1 MVFYNIRTR
10 RFGNLTDDR
19 YQIQILLYF
28 LKLSLPGPKP
38 PSDSPPKKHKGSRKG
53 FQPAASL
60 PSDEDRLEAFM
71 DKLSMWQLM
80 TSLEQV
86 STVSK
91 SISNNKDERD
101 WMQIFLEEVIEPQYE
116 SAILYL
122 W

>member
-1 MVFYNIRTR
+1 
-10 RFGNLTDDR
+10 
-19 YQIQILLYF
+19 
-28 LKLSLPGPKP
+28 
-38 PSDSPPKKHKGSRKG
+38 
-53 FQPAASL
+53 L